1 MALANLRY
9 INVLNN
15 NNNNN
20 NNPDFVNNPPTT
32 PVIIGTLPA
41 KYAEQSLCNGTMS
54 VRLFQSS
61 AAAACGGF
69 AAVGPAGRRYRWIAP
84 EQNRAAARHAAAN
97 AGSGTF
103 TADVGGWTQIYLYC
117 CMMISCHDFYLSC
130 RCRVPKPGHLDIRSA
145 YRLVCHNY
153 RVGQKSKLLMLSKYV
168 NKTEKIGGTWTNTS
182 QLFYV

>member
-1 MALANLRY
+1 MSLIIIIIIIIITTILTLLTIHPLHQSSLARCPRSMRSRVY
-9 INVLNN
+9 VTVRC
-15 NNNNN
+15 
-20 NNPDFVNNPPTT
+20 P
-32 PVIIGTLPA
+32 
-41 KYAEQSLCNGTMS
+41 S
-54 VRLFQSS
+54 VCLFQSS

-84 EQNRAAARHAAAN
+84 QQNGAAARHAAAN